1 MNKIILFIVLA
12 LCVTGLSFAE
22 FEGTFGII
30 GGFGPAAE
38 IGLNLQL
45 GYLSP
50 KGTDE
55 KPASFRWGLLT
66 DFGVGLRYK
75 YLNDAYGEYSY
86 YEHSSTGDIPR
97 SESYHMNSF
106 GYNMGLLAEFYF
118 LPFMGIAL
126 GGGVTNGAGSYST
139 YNSDEGSYDGNPF
152 TPYIRAEIPFLFEV
166 VKLGVGFDYI
176 LWQDEPVPKGITL
189 PPGYRI
195 NLFLRLRGEAALAFF
210 KAGWL

>member
-1 MNKIILFIVLA
+1 MKKTFFVVIIA
-12 LCVTGLSFAE
+12 LCWTGLAFAG
-22 FEGTFGII
+22 FEGTFGIF

-50 KGTDE
+50 KGTEE

-75 YLNDAYGEYSY
+75 YLNEAYGEYKY
-86 YEHSSTGDIPR
+86 YEHTSTGDIER
-97 SESYHMNSF
+97 LESYYMKSF

-118 LPFMGIAL
+118 LPFMGVAV
-126 GGGVTNGAGSYST
+126 GGGVTNGAGSYS
-139 YNSDEGSYDGNPF
+139 NSLSSYDGNPF
-152 TPYIRAEIPFLFEV
+152 TPYVRAEIPFLFEWA
-166 VKLGVGFDYI
+166 KIGVGLDYI
-176 LWQDEPVPKGITL
+176 FWTDESVPDGITL

-195 NLFLRLRGEAALAFF
+195 NLFLRFRGSAALAFF
-210 KAGWL
+210 TSGWL